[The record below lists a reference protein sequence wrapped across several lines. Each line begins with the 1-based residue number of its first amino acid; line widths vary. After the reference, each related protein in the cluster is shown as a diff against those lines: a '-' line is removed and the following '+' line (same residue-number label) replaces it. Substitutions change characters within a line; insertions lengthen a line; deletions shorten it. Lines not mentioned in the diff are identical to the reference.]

1 MRSSWPILIGIAF
14 IGLAAIWYDAK
25 NEVAAAAAPATS
37 APAVVTAEAKLD
49 H

>member
-14 IGLAAIWYDAK
+14 LGVAAIWYDAK
-25 NEVAAAAAPATS
+25 NEVAASAPPAG
-37 APAVVTAEAKLD
+37 APAVVTAEAKLG